1 MCFNGFPVI
10 FSLCFV
16 SYDQQFI
23 IFIVVLW
30 YMTLLYTFGSFGWEF
45 WVQLA
50 TEGVLPMRFC
60 GPLFCQACWL
70 FYFSKDEVIRES
82 TAKLPA
88 GCSSVYQVRI
98 LNFRFFFFAKLS
110 CMVCVLHTIKP
121 AIVSQ
126 GFILVLAILGFV
138 SQLWISKLY
147 LLQSLWCPIKYPLF
161 IRTWCD

>member
-98 LNFRFFFFAKLS
+98 LNFRFFFFCKTKLYGL
-110 CMVCVLHTIKP
+110 CFAYNQACHRLTRLHTG
-121 AIVSQ
+121 ASNTR
-126 GFILVLAILGFV
+126 F
-138 SQLWISKLY
+138 
-147 LLQSLWCPIKYPLF
+147 C
-161 IRTWCD
+161 